1 MPALPPV
8 MRFELILALRYLRE
22 GQAQTA
28 LILAGTTV
36 GVAVIIFITAIVNGL
51 QSSLAARTL
60 STQSHITVKNPDD
73 APTPV
78 LDRSRL
84 QVSAHIE
91 PRVQRLRSIDQW
103 EPILRSLPG
112 EPHVTAVSPMVT
124 GAGFA
129 SRGAANKSI
138 AIIGIDPALY
148 TGIVDVPAH
157 LVSGQFRVAPGEA
170 VIGMELARDLGAAV
184 GDRIQVVSTEGR
196 TDVFRVTGTFD
207 LGVRDLN
214 RRWVIVP
221 LRTGQT
227 LLDLPGGVTNIDLK
241 VDDIFLAED
250 VAQTIAARTGLLAE
264 SWMAVNTQLLTAF
277 KNQTMTTRT
286 VRLFLI
292 LIVALGIASVLV
304 VSVVQKQREIGI
316 LRAMG
321 ASARRIMMVFLIQ
334 GGIVGAA
341 GAVFGSGVAA
351 GMVWLAS
358 KALRQ
363 EDGSPLLETDVNLG
377 IYLGTALISIVV
389 GILAAAAPARR
400 AARMDPV
407 EAIRYG

>member
-1 MPALPPV
+1 

-22 GQAQTA
+22 GHAQTA

-51 QSSLAARTL
+51 QASLAARTL
-60 STQSHITVKNPDD
+60 ATQSHITVKNPDD
-73 APTPV
+73 APRLV
-78 LDRSRL
+78 LDRSRGA
-84 QVSAHIE
+84 VAAHVE

-103 EPILRSLPG
+103 EQVLRSLPA

-124 GAGFA
+124 GSGFA
-129 SRGAANKSI
+129 QRGAASKSI
-138 AIIGIDPALY
+138 AIIGVDPARY
-148 TGIVDVPAH
+148 VGIVDLPTRM
-157 LVSGQFRVAPGEA
+157 VSGRFQVAPGEA
-170 VIGMELARDLGAAV
+170 AIGMELAKDLGAAV
-184 GDRIQVVSTEGR
+184 GDRIQVVSSEGR
-196 TDVFRVTGTFD
+196 ADVFRVTGTFD

-241 VDDIFLAED
+241 VDDIFVAET
-250 VAQTIAARTGLLAE
+250 VAQSIASRTGLLAE

-277 KNQTMTTRT
+277 KNQTMVTRT

-321 ASARRIMMVFLIQ
+321 ASERRIMWVFLIQ
-334 GGIVGAA
+334 GGVVGAG
-341 GAVFGSGVAA
+341 GAVLGSGIAA
-351 GMVWLAS
+351 GLVYLAS
-358 KALRQ
+358 QVLRQ
-363 EDGSPLLETDVNLG
+363 EDGSPLLETEAGLW
-377 IYLGTALISIVV
+377 IYASAALIAVAV
-389 GILAAAAPARR
+389 GTLAAVAPARR